1 MRMLAPIFSTILIF
15 LAGAAAQA
23 QEAQATCEG
32 CMSVP
37 PNPTATAVREARNTI
52 ASTQMGQAIAD
63 ELDYWGIGKVCS
75 KFANPKGFGDY
86 GVYIKQ
92 KINPETHPGLYQ
104 KVGDIKK
111 LCPGYSS
118 FNDEQ
123 MEDFTVFIL
132 AHLSYAESTCRPNA
146 SAQGPDGI
154 AYGLLA
160 LHKNREYYST
170 PDTYRNDCMKGD
182 ALTAVKSLRCG
193 LAMLEGQLSNRS
205 LMFPRQSYWG
215 PFTPQTRKKVT
226 VQTRD
231 PRNPERRMKA
241 KKINANTFIKEAVK
255 RYPLC
260 K

>member
-1 MRMLAPIFSTILIF
+1 MRMLVPIFSTILIF
-15 LAGAAAQA
+15 LAGAAQA
-23 QEAQATCEG
+23 QEGQPTCEG

-37 PNPTATAVREARNTI
+37 PNPVATAVRETRNTI

-63 ELDYWGIGKVCS
+63 ELDYWGIGKVCA
-75 KFANPKGFGDY
+75 KFANPSGFGDY

-92 KINPETHPGLYQ
+92 KINPETHPALYQ
-104 KVGDIKK
+104 KVADVKK

-123 MEDFTVFIL
+123 MEDFTVYLL

-170 PDTYRNDCMKGD
+170 PETIRNKCLKGD
-182 ALTAVKSLRCG
+182 ATTAIRSLRCG
-193 LAMLEGQLSNRS
+193 LAMLEGQISNRS
-205 LMFPRQSYWG
+205 AMFPRQSYWG

-231 PRNPERRMKA
+231 PRNPERRLKA
-241 KKINANTFIKEAVK
+241 KKMNANTFIKEAVK